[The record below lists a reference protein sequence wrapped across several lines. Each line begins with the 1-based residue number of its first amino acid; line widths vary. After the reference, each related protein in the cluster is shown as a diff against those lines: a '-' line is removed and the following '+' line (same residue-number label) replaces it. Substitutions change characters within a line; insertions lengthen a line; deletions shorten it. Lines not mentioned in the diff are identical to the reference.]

1 MRLLSCLLLFSATQV
16 LADSSAFR
24 FDASRV
30 PVGQVFHYVKS
41 NLDGSH
47 EGQISVYMLDQS
59 QVESLKWDPGA
70 QSATLVTAAM
80 DWTRFSVRRFEA
92 YQLSSGSP
100 PKLRAT
106 LEASPD
112 GSQLRASFKEAPV
125 QISHWPWHSYDFDFT
140 SLNLSIPHWRNTR
153 GTMTFWRTDYIYSE
167 PADFRE
173 VGAIELKYERTEEH
187 RGQRANRY
195 SIGGQGLDAQY
206 GTWWSDANSGLLIEY
221 ELPIADEP
229 GYENV
234 RLRLRASERMSPSQ
248 WDEFKR
254 AAVNGKPASDAH

>member
-41 NLDGSH
+41 NRDGSH

-106 LEASPD
+106 LEAGSD

-125 QISHWPWHSYDFDFT
+125 QISHWPWH
-140 SLNLSIPHWRNTR
+140 
-153 GTMTFWRTDYIYSE
+153 
-167 PADFRE
+167 
-173 VGAIELKYERTEEH
+173 
-187 RGQRANRY
+187 
-195 SIGGQGLDAQY
+195 
-206 GTWWSDANSGLLIEY
+206 
-221 ELPIADEP
+221 
-229 GYENV
+229 
-234 RLRLRASERMSPSQ
+234 
-248 WDEFKR
+248 
-254 AAVNGKPASDAH
+254 